1 MGICAHANGCAR
13 YCMGIHT
20 GHAYSLHVY
29 ASMHT
34 YTSIHVRIFMH
45 THAHVCAREGM
56 GPGGAKRSPPIAPL
70 SSLYRCG
77 ASLPNSS
84 SFPHFQI
91 HHSLLIF
98 YILFYTHTLIFK
110 ISERSLVQS
119 TLPIRLHSLQHS
131 PIVQLIRNAACITRI
146 GLRVSRDG
154 TDRSV
159 QDSRATPGHDRQ
171 YSVVINVNKCQAG
184 RRKSYKPKC
193 RMVLQS

>member
-20 GHAYSLHVY
+20 GHAYSLRVY
-29 ASMHT
+29 ASVHT
-34 YTSIHVRIFMH
+34 YTSIHVRIFIH
-45 THAHVCAREGM
+45 TEAHVFARAGA
-56 GPGGAKRSPPIAPL
+56 GGRGAKRSPPIAPL

-98 YILFYTHTLIFK
+98 HILFYTHTLIFK

-119 TLPIRLHSLQHS
+119 TIPIRLHSLQHS
-131 PIVQLIRNAACITRI
+131 PIVQLIRNAACITRT
-146 GLRVSRDG
+146 RRASQRDTVG
-154 TDRSV
+154 RCK
-159 QDSRATPGHDRQ
+159 TPGPHRGMTGNIVW
-171 YSVVINVNKCQAG
+171 S
-184 RRKSYKPKC
+184 
-193 RMVLQS
+193 